1 MRKLLLLALTAGALA
16 ACSREASAP
25 AQTDDIAA
33 LVGSDLAVLGSFGA
47 EAWAAGAGPDALGG
61 VGTAGWVLRALPPE
75 LKLTDAQ
82 VAQIRTLVE
91 AFQKATQADREA
103 LGAIRKKAEEAR
115 RAGATREQVA
125 QILATGRPIIERIAA
140 AEARLHHAVLAV
152 LTDRQRAWLASH
164 SPRRCDAPA
173 IKLTDEQKSQISTLV
188 AAFESANRADL
199 DAVKA
204 AMDAAAAAHKAGQ
217 SREEIRAILEAVKP
231 ARERLELARR
241 ALNQQIVALLTPE
254 QKASGCYLK
263 GATTAPPARHG

>member
-47 EAWAAGAGPDALGG
+47 EAWAAGAGPDAIGG
-61 VGTAGWVLRALPPE
+61 VGTAGWVLRALPPD

-82 VAQIRTLVE
+82 VAQIRSLVE
-91 AFQKATQADREA
+91 AFQQATRADREA
-103 LGAIRKKAEEAR
+103 LAAVRRRADEAR
-115 RAGATREQVA
+115 RAGATRAEVE
-125 QILATGRPIIERIAA
+125 QILAAGRPIAERIGT
-140 AEARLHHAVLAV
+140 AEARLHQAVLAV
-152 LTDRQRAWLASH
+152 LTERQRAWLASH
-164 SPRRCDAPA
+164 SPRRCDAA
-173 IKLTDEQKSQISTLV
+173 TIKLTDEQKSQISSLV
-188 AAFESANRADL
+188 SAFESANRADL

-204 AMDAAAAAHKAGQ
+204 AMDAAAAAHRAGK
-217 SREEIRAILEAVKP
+217 SRDEIRAILDAARP

-254 QKASGCYLK
+254 QKASGCFL
-263 GATTAPPARHG
+263 GGPPPRTRD